1 MADSTER
8 YDSRVLHAALLAGGV
23 GIWQWEPDNGRLQ
36 ISPHVESLLGLVPGR
51 FPGTREAFVE
61 LLHPVDQ
68 RRFVLALDAAARD
81 GGPVL
86 IEFRVVSDDG
96 SLRWFTTRGEAIR
109 DTSTGAMHFA
119 GTIQEIAAA
128 IVAERR
134 MRRQQAALLELV
146 THDWLREAPLLEALA
161 RLCIT
166 AAETLEVSRVGIWLY
181 EESRHTMHCIEL
193 YDRDRGVHGNSTRLD
208 AQRYPR
214 YFATLSENRAAAVI
228 DAVRDPRTAELAA
241 DYLMPLRITSMLDAP
256 IRRGGDTTG
265 IICHEHIGPQRT
277 WTLDEQNFAA
287 SVADVAGGLLEAD
300 ERRRMEG
307 LLRASEERYRAFI
320 EHSTEA
326 IWRADFDPPVPVD
339 LPRAQMLDRIENQA
353 VLAECN
359 AVMAQLLGFAD
370 PKSVVGLKLAELAGE
385 RRSRVAAGAWIDANF
400 RLRDLE
406 VPTKTKDGM
415 PVWFSVS
422 MIGVIENGAVVRVW
436 GMWRDV
442 TDRRLA
448 LDALEHQTLHDSLTG
463 LPNRKWLARE
473 LGGELAVAERE
484 SRHIAL
490 MLIDL
495 DHFKEVNDTLGH
507 FAGDQLLRA
516 IGPRL
521 SARLGECNGALVR
534 LGGDEFAVLARRVLR
549 VRDAEA
555 LAIRLLEEIRQ
566 PFLVEGARLEV
577 GASIGIA
584 LYPQH
589 GEDASTLLRRAD
601 VAMYVAKKQSRGYA
615 LYRPEDDRHSPRRL
629 ELLSELGA
637 AIRNGELMLHYQP
650 KVHFASRTVSGIE
663 ALVRWPHPRH
673 GMVPPDEFVRLAEMG
688 DLITPLTSWVIG
700 EALGQWVK
708 WAATGFT
715 PRLAVNLSARNLI
728 DELTLLDLRELLE
741 RHAFAPERL
750 ELEITESAFLVDP
763 ERALGVLR
771 QIEALGVKLSID
783 DFGTG
788 FSSLSYLRQ
797 MPIHALKIDKSFVL
811 RMDESA
817 ADRAIVNSTINLAHN
832 LGLTVV
838 AEGIETE
845 AAAHALEAM
854 GCDHGQGYWIARPM
868 PAAQIRDWCT
878 GERWRCVDA

>member
-1 MADSTER
+1 MADSAER

-23 GIWQWEPDNGRLQ
+23 GIWQWEPENGRLQ
-36 ISPHVESLLGLVPGR
+36 ISPHLETLLGLVPGH
-51 FPGTREAFVE
+51 FPGTREAFVA

-86 IEFRVVSDDG
+86 LEFRVVSDDG
-96 SLRWFTTRGEAIR
+96 SLRWFNTRGEAIR
-109 DTSTGAMHFA
+109 DTSTGAIHFA

-161 RLCIT
+161 RLCV
-166 AAETLEVSRVGIWLY
+166 ASAETLEVWRVGIWLY
-181 EESRHTMHCIEL
+181 DELRHTMHCIEL
-193 YDRDRGVHGNSTRLD
+193 YDRDHGVHSNSTRLD

-214 YFATLSENRAAAVI
+214 YFAMLSENRAAAVV

-241 DYLMPLRITSMLDAP
+241 DYLVPLGITSMLDAP
-256 IRRGGDTTG
+256 IRRGGGTTG

-339 LPRAQMLDRIENQA
+339 LPRVQMLDRIEAQA

-385 RRSRVAAGAWIDANF
+385 RRSRVAADAWINANF

-422 MIGVIENGAVVRVW
+422 MIGVIENGAIARVW

-463 LPNRKWLARE
+463 LPNRKWLGRE
-473 LGGELAVAERE
+473 LAGELAVAARE

-521 SARLGECNGALVR
+521 SARLGECNGALIR

-566 PFLVEGARLEV
+566 PFMVEGARLEV

-584 LYPQH
+584 IYPQH

-629 ELLSELGA
+629 ELLSELGT

-650 KVHFASRTVSGIE
+650 IVRLSSGAVSGVE

-673 GMVPPDEFVRLAEMG
+673 GMVMPDEFLPLAEMG
-688 DLITPLTSWVIG
+688 ISWGRYAWVIG
-700 EALGQWVK
+700 EPLAQWVT

-715 PRLAVNLSARNLI
+715 PRLAVDLSTGDLI
-728 DELTLLDLRELLE
+728 DDRTCLRP
-741 RHAFAPERL
+741 APP
-750 ELEITESAFLVDP
+750 A
-763 ERALGVLR
+763 RASRVRARAARTRDHRRRRPRRPRARAGVLR
-771 QIEALGVKLSID
+771 QLEALGVVAHRRFRHRLLVAVLPAQLPID
-783 DFGTG
+783 T
-788 FSSLSYLRQ
+788 
-797 MPIHALKIDKSFVL
+797 LKIDKSFVL
-811 RMDESA
+811 RMDESS

-878 GERWRCVDA
+878 GGRWRCVDA